1 MKNILDKKT
10 IEDLLAL
17 HLACDSDE
25 GKVITSLTSNEN
37 IYKILEVLLDNGYKI
52 ERVK

>member
-10 IEDLLAL
+10 MEELLEL

-25 GKVITSLTSNEN
+25 GLVITSLTSDEN
-37 IYKILEVLLDNGYKI
+37 IYKILEVLIDNGYDLVRK
-52 ERVK
+52 